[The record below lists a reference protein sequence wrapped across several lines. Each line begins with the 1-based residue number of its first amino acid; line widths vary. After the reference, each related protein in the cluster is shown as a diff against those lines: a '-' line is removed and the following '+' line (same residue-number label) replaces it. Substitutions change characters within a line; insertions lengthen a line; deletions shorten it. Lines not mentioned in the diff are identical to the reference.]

1 MPNGDTCV
9 MIYLK
14 MLLLSLSSSGE
25 LYFDG
30 LEPDFHTE
38 LALTLDEDEELVRD
52 TLEFLMRVHRLE
64 QKSETVYYLP
74 EVGAVTGS
82 ESASAERMR
91 KARQKPADAKPQEPV
106 QAPAEACD
114 TEAAH
119 CDTPAAHCDVE
130 KEKEIEITKT
140 VTVANLR
147 RHLIVGIL
155 ALLMG
160 SFALPANAQ
169 CEAKN
174 DAFQSGE
181 HVMYDLYFNWKFVWV
196 KAGIASLTTNATT
209 YHSEPA
215 YRINLLALGS
225 KRADFFF
232 KMRDTLTCVMGEK
245 LEPRYFRKGAE
256 EGKRYTVDEAWFS
269 YKDGLCFAKQKRTFR
284 DGEVQES
291 EESDSRCIYDMLTI
305 LAQARS
311 YDPADYKVGDKIKF
325 PMATG
330 RKVEEQTLIYRGKEN
345 VKAENGVTY
354 RCLIFSLVEYDKKGK
369 EKEVITFFVTDDKNH
384 LPVRL
389 DMFLN
394 FGSAK
399 AFLNDVRGHR
409 HPLTSIVK

>member
-1 MPNGDTCV
+1 MKT
-9 MIYLK
+9 
-14 MLLLSLSSSGE
+14 
-25 LYFDG
+25 
-30 LEPDFHTE
+30 
-38 LALTLDEDEELVRD
+38 
-52 TLEFLMRVHRLE
+52 
-64 QKSETVYYLP
+64 
-74 EVGAVTGS
+74 
-82 ESASAERMR
+82 R
-91 KARQKPADAKPQEPV
+91 KRK
-106 QAPAEACD
+106 
-114 TEAAH
+114 
-119 CDTPAAHCDVE
+119 
-130 KEKEIEITKT
+130 IEIGI
-140 VTVANLR
+140 VSDVANFR
-147 RHLIVGIL
+147 RKIIIGL
-155 ALLMG
+155 ATLLMG
-160 SFALPANAQ
+160 IFVLPASAQ

-174 DAFQSGE
+174 DAFKSGE

-196 KAGIASLTTNATT
+196 KAGLASLTTNATT

-232 KMRDTLTCVMGEK
+232 KMRDTLTCVIGEK
-245 LEPRYFRKGAE
+245 LEPHYFRKGAE

-269 YKDGLCFAKQKRTFR
+269 YKDGLCFANQKRTYR
-284 DGEVQES
+284 DGSVTES
-291 EESDSRCIYDMLTI
+291 EESDSRCIYDMLSI

-311 YDPADYKVGDKIKF
+311 YDPSDYKVGDKIKF

-369 EKEVITFFVTDDKNH
+369 EKEVITFFVTDDLNH

-389 DMFLN
+389 DLFLN

-399 AFLNDVRGHR
+399 AFLNSVTGDR

>member
-1 MPNGDTCV
+1 MKTNER
-9 MIYLK
+9 IERIK
-14 MLLLSLSSSGE
+14 
-25 LYFDG
+25 
-30 LEPDFHTE
+30 TE
-38 LALTLDEDEELVRD
+38 
-52 TLEFLMRVHRLE
+52 
-64 QKSETVYYLP
+64 
-74 EVGAVTGS
+74 AVT
-82 ESASAERMR
+82 AAKMR
-91 KARQKPADAKPQEPV
+91 RNFV
-106 QAPAEACD
+106 
-114 TEAAH
+114 
-119 CDTPAAHCDVE
+119 V
-130 KEKEIEITKT
+130 
-140 VTVANLR
+140 L
-147 RHLIVGIL
+147 LL
-155 ALLMG
+155 ALLMAG
-160 SFALPANAQ
+160 SMLPAHAQ

-174 DAFQSGE
+174 EAFQSGE

-209 YHSEPA
+209 YDSQPA
-215 YRINLLALGS
+215 YRMNLLALGS

-256 EGKRYTVDEAWFS
+256 EGKRYTVDEARFS
-269 YKDGLCFAKQKRTFR
+269 YKDGLCFVNQKRSFR

-291 EESDSRCIYDMLTI
+291 EYSDSRCIYDMLTI

-311 YDPADYKVGDKIKF
+311 YDPEEYKVGDKIKF

-369 EKEVITFFVTDDKNH
+369 EKEVITFYVSDDKNH

-399 AFLNDVRGHR
+399 AFLNDVKGNR
-409 HPLTSIVK
+409 HPMTSIVK

>member
-1 MPNGDTCV
+1 MKT
-9 MIYLK
+9 
-14 MLLLSLSSSGE
+14 
-25 LYFDG
+25 
-30 LEPDFHTE
+30 
-38 LALTLDEDEELVRD
+38 
-52 TLEFLMRVHRLE
+52 
-64 QKSETVYYLP
+64 
-74 EVGAVTGS
+74 
-82 ESASAERMR
+82 R
-91 KARQKPADAKPQEPV
+91 KRK
-106 QAPAEACD
+106 
-114 TEAAH
+114 
-119 CDTPAAHCDVE
+119 
-130 KEKEIEITKT
+130 IEITRT
-140 VTVANLR
+140 GVAELR
-147 RHLIVGIL
+147 RSLTVIL
-155 ALLMG
+155 VALLLG
-160 SFALPANAQ
+160 ICALPAHAQ

-174 DAFQSGE
+174 DAFQTGE

-196 KAGIASLTTNATT
+196 KAGLASLTTNATT

-232 KMRDTLTCVMGEK
+232 KMRDTLTCIIGEK

-269 YKDGLCFAKQKRTFR
+269 YRDGLCFVNQKRTHKN
-284 DGEVQES
+284 GSIYES
-291 EESDSRCIYDMLTI
+291 EESDSRCIYDMLSI

-311 YDPADYKVGDKIKF
+311 YDPSDYKVGEKIKF

-330 RKVEEQTLIYRGKEN
+330 RKVEEQTLIYRGQEN

-369 EKEVITFFVTDDKNH
+369 EKEVITFYITDDLNH

-389 DMFLN
+389 DLYLN

-399 AFLNDVRGHR
+399 AFLNSVTGNR

>member
-1 MPNGDTCV
+1 
-9 MIYLK
+9 
-14 MLLLSLSSSGE
+14 
-25 LYFDG
+25 
-30 LEPDFHTE
+30 
-38 LALTLDEDEELVRD
+38 
-52 TLEFLMRVHRLE
+52 
-64 QKSETVYYLP
+64 
-74 EVGAVTGS
+74 
-82 ESASAERMR
+82 
-91 KARQKPADAKPQEPV
+91 
-106 QAPAEACD
+106 
-114 TEAAH
+114 
-119 CDTPAAHCDVE
+119 
-130 KEKEIEITKT
+130 
-140 VTVANLR
+140 
-147 RHLIVGIL
+147 
-155 ALLMG
+155 
-160 SFALPANAQ
+160 
-169 CEAKN
+169 
-174 DAFQSGE
+174 
-181 HVMYDLYFNWKFVWV
+181 
-196 KAGIASLTTNATT
+196 
-209 YHSEPA
+209 
-215 YRINLLALGS
+215 
-225 KRADFFF
+225 
-232 KMRDTLTCVMGEK
+232 MGEK

-291 EESDSRCIYDMLTI
+291 E
-305 LAQARS
+305 
-311 YDPADYKVGDKIKF
+311 F